1 MQILMTGGTGFI
13 GQALCTELIHRGH
26 QLCILTRRAS
36 VALTNLPQGVRFIS
50 DFNEIAS
57 DEVFDAVINLA
68 GEPIARRWTDKVKTQ
83 LLASRV
89 GVTKRLVTTLK
100 RLNTPPRVLISGSA
114 IGYYG
119 PGGDVEITESS
130 PFVQS
135 FSHELCEA
143 WEKAALKAKK
153 KGIRV
158 CCIRTGVVL
167 GSHGGVLEKLRLAYL
182 MGMGG
187 PIGSGKQWLSWVHL
201 DDLIRILLFCL
212 ENEHIEGPV
221 NATAPFPVQQSFFAK
236 TYGGVLRRPAF
247 LPMPPLTVRLLFGQ
261 MGEELM
267 LDGQKVIP
275 SKLLENHFEF
285 RYPTLQSALQNI
297 ESSQS

>member
-13 GQALCTELIHRGH
+13 GQVLCTELIHRGH
-26 QLCILTRRAS
+26 QLCVLTRRPS
-36 VALTNLPQGVRFIS
+36 VALTTLPQGVRFIS

-57 DEVFDAVINLA
+57 DEVFEAVINLA
-68 GEPIARRWTDKVKTQ
+68 GEPIARRWTDKVKAQ

-100 RLNTPPRVLISGSA
+100 RLNSPPRVLISGSA

-119 PGGDVEITESS
+119 PDGDVELTEGS
-130 PFVQS
+130 PFIQS

-167 GSHGGVLEKLRLAYL
+167 GPHGGVLEKLRLAYL

-201 DDLIRILLFCL
+201 DDLIGILLFCL

-267 LDGQKVIP
+267 LHGQKVIP
-275 SKLLENHFEF
+275 SKLLENHFQF
-285 RYPTLQSALQNI
+285 RYPTLETALQNI
-297 ESSQS
+297 ELGQS

>member
-1 MQILMTGGTGFI
+1 MQILITGGTGFI
-13 GQALCTELIHRGH
+13 GRALCTELIHRGH
-26 QLCILTRRAS
+26 ELCVLTRRAS
-36 VALTNLPQGVRFIS
+36 VVSKSLPQGIRLIS
-50 DFNEIAS
+50 DFKEIAS
-57 DEVFDAVINLA
+57 DEVFEAVINLA
-68 GEPIARRWTDKVKTQ
+68 GEPIARRWTDKVKAQ

-89 GVTKRLVTTLK
+89 GVTKRLVATLK
-100 RLNTPPRVLISGSA
+100 RLNTPPRVFISGSA

-119 PGGDVEITESS
+119 PDGDDELTESS
-130 PFVQS
+130 PFIQS

-143 WEKAALKAKK
+143 WEQAALKAKK

-158 CCIRTGVVL
+158 CCLRTGVVL
-167 GSHGGVLEKLRLAYL
+167 GPRGGVLEKLRLAYL

-187 PIGSGKQWLSWVHL
+187 LIGSGKQWLSWIHL
-201 DDLIRILLFCL
+201 DDLIAIILFCL
-212 ENEHIEGPV
+212 ENEKIEGPV

-267 LDGQKVIP
+267 LHGQKVIP
-275 SKLLENHFEF
+275 SKLLANHFQF
-285 RYPTLQSALQNI
+285 RYPTLQCALENI
-297 ESSQS
+297 ELSQF